1 MSKYA
6 NFQDVQANYKAFCH
20 GHENIWLKNWK
31 WVTLPHISRS
41 FVECKVIFWVLWNK
55 KAANTYQ
62 TKKHLWHCFLYDCLL
77 IFRHL
82 FSKNA
87 KVRGK
92 LAEKSQKMGAWQLL
106 GQHLLGRVNVLGRHK
121 NMIYNSF
128 STLILFISFVIF
140 NVLEYFSEDNKRLKS
155 PFGYGVILGSIF
167 FVLSSFCLRNKI
179 QSDTQP
185 WCTLQSDDWLLGFQM
200 RHADLWINPCRK
212 YTMRFQRYLNTFIW
226 NKLEKMVSSVSSLL
240 LVVLLFQTSSG
251 YFWWFLRCYQCYEQQ
266 QCSEQVLSY
275 LLVWPV
281 LDEEKVHVEAKLMIA
296 TTSLESV
303 WLIQKDS
310 PNC

>member
-1 MSKYA
+1 MKLEQQAMSNFESWNRRLTFVSVGGAFCQFCKSNFERKECLEKQMSKYA

-128 STLILFISFVIF
+128 SNSILFISSS
-140 NVLEYFSEDNKRLKS
+140 FSMFR
-155 PFGYGVILGSIF
+155 SIF
-167 FVLSSFCLRNKI
+167 QNK
-179 QSDTQP
+179 T
-185 WCTLQSDDWLLGFQM
+185 
-200 RHADLWINPCRK
+200 K
-212 YTMRFQRYLNTFIW
+212 
-226 NKLEKMVSSVSSLL
+226 E
-240 LVVLLFQTSSG
+240 
-251 YFWWFLRCYQCYEQQ
+251 
-266 QCSEQVLSY
+266 
-275 LLVWPV
+275 
-281 LDEEKVHVEAKLMIA
+281 
-296 TTSLESV
+296 
-303 WLIQKDS
+303 
-310 PNC
+310 